1 MSKATQTLPPGYAR
15 AREVDLTKD
24 KTMESFVL
32 FTWLITFCP
41 LWFGLTH
48 LARQVRSQIQLETN
62 LVPENYSFE
71 LYIVGYLILFLGM
84 FAWHE
89 LVHAFFF
96 WLYTR
101 SWPVFGIT
109 PGYLY
114 VAAPSWYLQP
124 GQYLI
129 ISLAPLLIVT
139 SLFFLLALFMPEGWM
154 AAVSLLAVGNLLG
167 SLGDLWISFQL
178 LLSDPGCLVN
188 DRGHAVYFYES
199 RF

>member
-1 MSKATQTLPPGYAR
+1 MNKATRTLPEGYAR

-24 KTMESFVL
+24 KAMESFVF

-41 LWFGLTH
+41 LWFGLTR
-48 LARQVRSQIQLETN
+48 LAWQVRSQLSLEID
-62 LVPENYSFE
+62 LVPKNYSFE
-71 LYIVGYLILFLGM
+71 LDIVGYLVLFLGM

-101 SWPVFGIT
+101 SRPVFGIT
-109 PGYLY
+109 LRYLY
-114 VAAPSWYLQP
+114 VAAPNWYLP
-124 GQYLI
+124 PEQYLI

-139 SLFFLLALFMPEGWM
+139 PLFFLLALFMSDEWI